1 MRSIQ
6 CKWPILCGS
15 VRRNAPARSAWPSRL
30 LRHVRGYVNEDVQPL
45 DLLSQER
52 VRTIDTVLVN
62 IGGLVNIWGLWTF
75 VLMDIWAYWICGLT
89 SKGLAIAP

>member
-1 MRSIQ
+1 MA
-6 CKWPILCGS
+6 LCGETHLQDQPGRADS
-15 VRRNAPARSAWPSRL
+15 SDN
-30 LRHVRGYVNEDVQPL
+30 VRGYVNEDVQPL

-52 VRTIDTVLVN
+52 LRTIDTVLVN
-62 IGGLVNIWGLWTF
+62 IGGLVNIRGLVNIWGLWTF